1 MRIIVADDEQLV
13 LKDMV
18 NVIRRV
24 CKDDEICAFDD
35 SLALLEFAMENPCEI
50 AFLDVHMG
58 NIDGVTLAK
67 ELKDISPR
75 INIIFVT
82 AYDDYFREAM
92 EMHASGYILKP
103 IKAEDVKRE
112 IQDLRYQNFD
122 KGDKKLNVTCF
133 GNFDVKTAK
142 GERVVFERS
151 KSKEAF
157 AYLIHLHGGSCTTR
171 DLAAVLFEDE
181 PFDEKK
187 QVYIQKIISSM
198 MKTLKKYDVQEV
210 IEKNFNSMS
219 VNTQMVEC
227 DYFRF
232 LSLDADIVYSKSNE
246 YMVQYSWADY

>member
-1 MRIIVADDEQLV
+1 MRIIVADDEELV
-13 LKDMV
+13 LKDTVKMLQQ
-18 NVIRRV
+18 I
-24 CKDDEICAFDD
+24 CKNDEICAFSD

-58 NIDGVTLAK
+58 NMDGVTLAR
-67 ELKDISPR
+67 ELKEISPK

-82 AYDDYFREAM
+82 AYDDYFRQAM

-103 IKAEDVKRE
+103 IKEEDIKRE
-112 IQDLRYQNFD
+112 IQDLRYQLFER
-122 KGDKKLNVTCF
+122 GEKKLVITCF
-133 GNFDVKTAK
+133 GSFDVKTPQ

-157 AYLIHLHGGSCTTR
+157 AYLIHLHGGACTTR

-198 MKTLKKYDVQEV
+198 MKTLKKYEAQEV
-210 IEKNFNSMS
+210 VEKNFNSMS
-219 VNTQMVEC
+219 VNTQLVEC
-227 DYFRF
+227 DYYRF
-232 LSLDADIVYSKSNE
+232 LSLDSDIGYTKSSE
-246 YMVQYSWADY
+246 YMMQYSWAEY